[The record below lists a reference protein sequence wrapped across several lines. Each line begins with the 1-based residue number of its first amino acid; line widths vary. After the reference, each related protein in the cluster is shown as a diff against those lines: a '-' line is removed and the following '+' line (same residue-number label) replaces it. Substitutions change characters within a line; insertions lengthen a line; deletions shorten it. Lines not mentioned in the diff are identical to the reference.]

1 MSNIYESNFTI
12 NDIYTLWNNGD
23 VRIYFD
29 KDTIRKKVREFE
41 KNLDNMNQA
50 FFSKQDKDELL
61 KIINETWFGKE
72 YKKFLISYLR

>member
-72 YKKFLISYLR
+72 YKKNFSYPI

>member
-50 FFSKQDKDELL
+50 FFSKQDKD
-61 KIINETWFGKE
+61 
-72 YKKFLISYLR
+72 